1 MKIRYKHRDPETI
14 DNILHTCRTI
24 AVVGLSSKTTRAGY
38 YVPAYIQRQG
48 YRIIPVNPGLSEALG
63 EKAYPDLKS
72 IPEPVDLVLLFR
84 RSEAVPPFIDD
95 AIQIGAKAV
104 WMQQGIIHIEASEKA
119 QEAGLMV
126 VMNACI
132 MVEHRLRKI
141 PTA

>member
-38 YVPAYIQRQG
+38 YVPAYIQRQN
-48 YRIIPVNPGLSEALG
+48 YRIIPINPGLSEALG

-84 RSEAVPPFIDD
+84 RSEAVPPIIDD

-104 WMQQGIIHIEASEKA
+104 WMQQGIIHIGASEKA

>member
-1 MKIRYKHRDPETI
+1 MKIRYKHRDPESI
-14 DNILHTCRTI
+14 DKILHSCRTI

-38 YVPAYIQRQG
+38 YVPAYMQRQG

-84 RSEAVPPFIDD
+84 RSEAVPPFVED
-95 AIQIGAKAV
+95 AIQIGVKAV
-104 WMQQGIIHIEASEKA
+104 WMQQGIINIDASEKA

-126 VMNACI
+126 VMNACL
-132 MVEHRLRKI
+132 MVEHRRGNI
-141 PTA
+141 PAV